1 MAKTQASKS
10 AKGSNI
16 KDIRCNRI
24 MVPRNIRNIMK
35 NAKVKRA
42 AKGVGIAVY
51 DTNVAPA
58 MKAICTL
65 ALFITQ
71 LHGRRTI
78 TEAVMHQACE
88 IVLKNKKLNCEREI
102 AHRRK
107 KK

>member
-16 KDIRCNRI
+16 TDIRSNRS

-42 AKGVGIAVY
+42 AKGVGLAVY
-51 DTNVAPA
+51 DTNVAPTMA
-58 MKAICTL
+58 AICTM
-65 ALFITQ
+65 ANFITQ
-71 LHGRRTI
+71 LRGRRTI

-88 IVLKNKKLNCEREI
+88 IVLKNKKLNCNHEI
-102 AHRRK
+102 AYRK
-107 KK
+107 KKK